1 MGCSLFRGRPI
12 HRSRGGA
19 SGKRL
24 QALSVHRAMT
34 LTVLIARMA
43 TAMIGLLYFI
53 IIFTLAFATGVVRTL
68 LVAPLLGSVAAICL
82 EVPVILAA
90 SWFVASKLV
99 RGRSFSLAQR
109 AAIGALAFAL
119 TMVSEAALS
128 HLLRG
133 QNIWQWAAA
142 VATPLGLFGLAAQL
156 GFASMPVFVGRVGR
170 QKTRPR
176 AA

>member
-1 MGCSLFRGRPI
+1 
-12 HRSRGGA
+12 
-19 SGKRL
+19 
-24 QALSVHRAMT
+24 
-34 LTVLIARMA
+34 MA

-53 IIFTLAFATGVVRTL
+53 VIFTLAFATGVVRTL
-68 LVAPLLGSVAAICL
+68 FLAPLLGPLAAVSL

-90 SWFVASKLV
+90 SWFVARRLV

-119 TMVSEAALS
+119 TMISEAVLA
-128 HLLRG
+128 HLIRG
-133 QNIWQWAAA
+133 QTIAEWAAA

-156 GFASMPVFVGRVGR
+156 GFASMPVLVGIVGR
-170 QKTRPR
+170 QKTRPS